1 MSAAARRANRE
12 QVRDTR
18 AARNRPG
25 GARRASLRDWRNWRI
40 PVKLGAVVLV
50 PVVFVLALGVFQI
63 NDEVSQANRY
73 KEISRLTEARDSIQ
87 PLLTGL
93 QSERTRAAELLG
105 DAPGARQEYQQQY
118 EKVTEFV
125 EQAPRVLDNV
135 QKFSPVTSAQFD
147 QLRGQLGKLRELRKG
162 VMTGSLRPVDAIG
175 TYNEIISSLLSM
187 ERAVINTIDDSRLY
201 STISALHE
209 LSRAEDEIRIQRAL
223 VDAAL
228 PRSDFTPDLTD
239 ALNDSR
245 ARLDSRIT
253 SFESVA
259 NSEPRQARQVVNS
272 DVMQRWL
279 ETEDQLMRAI
289 RVDEVRSSLTLDQ
302 WNQLSDKLINS
313 TTQVRYELSK
323 QFNQRAYSL
332 YDEASDRAGLTTVIM
347 VAGLI
352 VAAAII
358 VVMGRNLL
366 RSLDQLRR
374 GALHAADEQLPRA
387 VDRIRHG
394 SSESDVE
401 VDAVPVRTTEEVGQV
416 ARAFDEVNRQ
426 ALYLA
431 SEQANL
437 RRGYSDSFVN
447 VSRRSQSLLERQL
460 RLFEQLEHDEDDPD
474 QLATLFRLD
483 HLATRMRRNNENL
496 MVLSGSDMARR
507 FTQPVQLS
515 DVLRAAISEIEH
527 YPRVVV
533 QSPPAAR
540 LVGYA
545 GSDLVRLMAELLDNA
560 ANFSSPETSVTVS
573 SHQSE
578 DSSLTIDVLDHG
590 IGMGEQ
596 ELAEAND
603 RLASFDE
610 YDLSTSRRMGL
621 LVIARL
627 AGRHGI
633 TVRLHGGDDVDGVRA
648 TVRIPPDLV
657 IPDGSAQSTV
667 RSTPEPSPST
677 IEQRLSSPGQDGSGS
692 TAAEQPGQQEEERP
706 RNGNEQTS
714 APRANGA
721 NANGANRHQILEG
734 GLPRFDLGE
743 PPSLPTQQRGGS
755 SATPTQPPSQ
765 AGDRSRPP
773 EQGNSRPQAPTP
785 PPTPVSQ
792 PEPPAAAEPVRSASQ
807 QRDPQQR
814 DPEPS
819 DRFRGLFE
827 PPEGQEYVESTE
839 EESFG
844 TSLHFDDFA
853 SEEGPEQRYSDSA
866 PTVVHAIA
874 PRTGSPA
881 MFTDSAPQWFHPAP
895 EDAYHQTSSGQSGTG
910 EWSWPTGEDDND
922 RRVPHEREAL
932 GERPSGDRPSD
943 WPSDWP
949 SDRGTPAGTP
959 VPPGSTEETTQH
971 PRVEEPTSESRAD
984 PSGFTPSG
992 LPRRTPRG
1000 QSNDS
1005 GGRSGAAPGGP
1016 RAGGN
1021 AGTATGGRGLSW
1033 MEEAELEKS
1042 SDSAASGFPGGGL
1055 PDQGPR
1061 HDQSPSTAQHA
1072 DAPGAEANHQL
1083 DGRARQQ
1090 RNSSSWITRSE
1101 SPVNESSAWN
1111 FETDQAQQE
1120 ADAAADPQ
1128 PSDYTSAGLPRRVPK
1143 QHLAPGSAPP
1153 PSGQSS
1159 GTQNTPAPDETRGRL
1174 SSFQQGVRRGRHSAG
1189 E

>member
-1 MSAAARRANRE
+1 M
-12 QVRDTR
+12 
-18 AARNRPG
+18 
-25 GARRASLRDWRNWRI
+25 RDWRNWRI

-50 PVVFVLALGVFQI
+50 PVVFVLALGAFQI
-63 NDEVSQANRY
+63 QQEVSQANRY
-73 KEISRLTEARDSIQ
+73 EEISRLTEARDSIQ

-93 QSERTRAAELLG
+93 QSERTKAAELLG
-105 DAPGARQEYQQQY
+105 GAPGARQAYRAQCQ
-118 EKVTEFV
+118 KVTGFV
-125 EQAPRVLDNV
+125 EQAPQVLDNV
-135 QKFSPVTSAQFD
+135 QRFSPVTSAQFGE
-147 QLRGQLGKLRELRKG
+147 LREQLGKLRGLRQG
-162 VMTGSLRPVDAIG
+162 VMTDSLAPVEAIG

-228 PRSDFTPDLTD
+228 PRSDFTFALTD
-239 ALNDSR
+239 ELNDSR

-272 DVMQRWL
+272 EAMRQWLDV
-279 ETEDQLMRAI
+279 EDQLMRAI
-289 RVDEVRSSLTLDQ
+289 RVEDVHSSLTLDE
-302 WNQLSDKLINS
+302 WNRLSDQLINR
-313 TTQVRYELSK
+313 TTEVRSGLSK
-323 QFNQRAYSL
+323 QFNERAYSL
-332 YDEASDRAGLTTVIM
+332 YDEASDRAGITTVIL

-352 VAAAII
+352 VAAAVII
-358 VVMGRNLL
+358 VMGRNLL
-366 RSLDQLRR
+366 KSLDQLRR
-374 GALHAADEQLPRA
+374 GALHAANEQLPRA
-387 VDRIRHG
+387 VHSIRHG
-394 SSESDVE
+394 SSESEVD
-401 VDAVPVRTTEEVGQV
+401 VDAVPVDTTEEVGQV

-431 SEQANL
+431 SEQASL

-578 DSSLTIDVLDHG
+578 DSSLTIDVLDQG

-596 ELAEAND
+596 ELAEANE

-633 TVRLHGGDDVDGVRA
+633 TVRLHGGDDVDGIRA

-657 IPDGSAQSTV
+657 VPEGPAQPTV
-667 RSTPEPSPST
+667 QRTPEPSPST
-677 IEQRLSSPGQDGSGS
+677 IEQRLSTPKQDDSEASGPEQLRNG
-692 TAAEQPGQQEEERP
+692 TEQPPSSRV
-706 RNGNEQTS
+706 NGS
-714 APRANGA
+714 
-721 NANGANRHQILEG
+721 NRHQVLEG
-734 GLPRFDLGE
+734 GLPRFDLGD
-743 PPSLPTQQRGGS
+743 PPSLPSQQRGGS
-755 SATPTQPPSQ
+755 RPAGPQPSSE
-765 AGDRSRPP
+765 GDERSRSPESGTTQSPP
-773 EQGNSRPQAPTP
+773 APTP
-785 PPTPVSQ
+785 PAASISWPESPEQAESPVQ
-792 PEPPAAAEPVRSASQ
+792 PESSAQPESPAEPEPVRSASSAS
-807 QRDPQQR
+807 
-814 DPEPS
+814 DPEPEG
-819 DRFRGLFE
+819 RFRGLFE
-827 PPEGQEYVESTE
+827 PPEGQEYVETTE
-839 EESFG
+839 DDEVVG
-844 TSLHFDDFA
+844 GSLYFDGFA
-853 SEEGPEQRYSDSA
+853 SEGGPQQRYSDSA

-874 PRTGSPA
+874 PRHETA
-881 MFTDSAPQWFHPAP
+881 ASASASPQWFHPSP
-895 EDAYHQTSSGQSGTG
+895 EDAHHQSASQQNGAIG
-910 EWSWPTGEDDND
+910 EWHWPGDDGTNG
-922 RRVPHEREAL
+922 REVSTA
-932 GERPSGDRPSD
+932 
-943 WPSDWP
+943 
-949 SDRGTPAGTP
+949 A
-959 VPPGSTEETTQH
+959 PPPPDSTEQTAQH
-971 PRVEEPTSESRAD
+971 SRVEEHGPMPQAD
-984 PSGFTPSG
+984 PSGFTASG
-992 LPRRTPRG
+992 LPRRTPRD
-1000 QSNDS
+1000 QSSGAKLADRRQGS
-1005 GGRSGAAPGGP
+1005 GGTNSSGTRG
-1016 RAGGN
+1016 
-1021 AGTATGGRGLSW
+1021 GLSW

-1042 SDSAASGFPGGGL
+1042 SDNTTAGSRGGGV
-1055 PDQGPR
+1055 PEEGQR
-1061 HDQSPSTAQHA
+1061 SEQSATAA
-1072 DAPGAEANHQL
+1072 RRTGAPGAEPKYQL

-1090 RNSSSWITRSE
+1090 RDSSGWITRSE

-1111 FETDQAQQE
+1111 FATDQAQQE
-1120 ADAAADPQ
+1120 ADAIAESQ
-1128 PSDYTSAGLPRRVPK
+1128 PSEYTSAGLPRRVPK
-1143 QHLAPGSAPP
+1143 QHLAPGSVPP
-1153 PSGQSS
+1153 PSS
-1159 GTQNTPAPDETRGRL
+1159 GTDSGVQNTPAPDETRGRL

>member
-18 AARNRPG
+18 APQNRPG

-73 KEISRLTEARDSIQ
+73 QEISRLTEARDSIQ

-93 QSERTRAAELLG
+93 QTERTKAAELLG
-105 DAPGARQEYQQQY
+105 EAPGARQEYQKQY
-118 EKVTEFV
+118 AKVTEFAKK
-125 EQAPRVLDNV
+125 APQVLDNV

-147 QLRGQLGKLRELRKG
+147 QLRQQLAKLRELREG

-175 TYNEIISSLLSM
+175 TYNEIISSLLSL

-228 PRSDFTPDLTD
+228 PRSDFTPALTD

-272 DVMQRWL
+272 DVMQQWL

-313 TTQVRYELSK
+313 TTQVRYELSE

-352 VAAAII
+352 VAAAVII
-358 VVMGRNLL
+358 VMGRNLL

-387 VDRIRHG
+387 VERIRHG
-394 SSESDVE
+394 SFESDVE
-401 VDAVPVRTTEEVGQV
+401 VDAVPVQTTEEVGQV

-426 ALYLA
+426 ALHLA

-507 FTQPVQLS
+507 FTQPVELS

-533 QSPPAAR
+533 QAPPTAR

-596 ELAEAND
+596 ELAEANE

-633 TVRLHGGDDVDGVRA
+633 TVRLHGGDDVDGIRA

-657 IPDGSAQSTV
+657 IPDGSPQPTV
-667 RSTPEPSPST
+667 RATPEPSPPT
-677 IEQRLSSPGQDGSGS
+677 IEQRLSAPGQDASGS
-692 TAAEQPGQQEEERP
+692 TAAEQSGQGNEQP
-706 RNGNEQTS
+706 RNGNEQAP
-714 APRANGA
+714 APR
-721 NANGANRHQILEG
+721 ANGANRHQILEG

-755 SATPTQPPSQ
+755 QSAPTQPPSHT
-765 AGDRSRPP
+765 GDRSRPP
-773 EQGNSRPQAPTP
+773 EQGDSRPQAPTP
-785 PPTPVSQ
+785 PTAPVSQ

-807 QRDPQQR
+807 ER

-839 EESFG
+839 EDDSLGE
-844 TSLHFDDFA
+844 SLHFDDFA
-853 SEEGPEQRYSDSA
+853 SREGPEQRYSDSA

-874 PRTGSPA
+874 PQTGSPG
-881 MFTDSAPQWFHPAP
+881 MFTDSAPQWFHPSP

-910 EWSWPTGEDDND
+910 GWSWPTGEDTND
-922 RRVPHEREAL
+922 RRGPNERA
-932 GERPSGDRPSD
+932 
-943 WPSDWP
+943 
-949 SDRGTPAGTP
+949 TPEDGGAP
-959 VPPGSTEETTQH
+959 VGPPAPPGSTEETTQH
-971 PRVEEPTSESRAD
+971 PRVEEPVSESRAE
-984 PSGFTPSG
+984 PGGFTPSG

-1005 GGRSGAAPGGP
+1005 GGRSGAAPGAP
-1016 RAGGN
+1016 QAGGN
-1021 AGTATGGRGLSW
+1021 AGAATGRSGLSW

-1042 SDSAASGFPGGGL
+1042 SNSAASDVPGGGS
-1055 PDQGPR
+1055 PGQGPR
-1061 HDQSPSTAQHA
+1061 REQSPATAQQA
-1072 DAPGAEANHQL
+1072 GVPGAEANHQL

-1101 SPVNESSAWN
+1101 SPVNEPSAWN

-1120 ADAAADPQ
+1120 AAAAADPQ

-1153 PSGQSS
+1153 PSDQSS
-1159 GTQNTPAPDETRGRL
+1159 GPQNTPAPDETRGRL

>member
-73 KEISRLTEARDSIQ
+73 QEISRLAEARDSVQ

-93 QSERTRAAELLG
+93 QTERTKAAELLG
-105 DAPGARQEYQQQY
+105 EAPGARQEYQKQY
-118 EKVTEFV
+118 KKVTKFV
-125 EQAPRVLDNV
+125 KQAPRVLDNV

-147 QLRGQLGKLRELRKG
+147 QLRQQLAKLRELRKG
-162 VMTGSLRPVDAIG
+162 VMTGSLRPVEAIG
-175 TYNEIISSLLSM
+175 TYNEIIGSLLSL

-201 STISALHE
+201 SMISALHE
-209 LSRAEDEIRIQRAL
+209 LSRAEDEIRTQRAL

-228 PRSDFTPDLTD
+228 PRSDFTPALTD

-259 NSEPRQARQVVNS
+259 NAEPRQARQVVNS

-289 RVDEVRSSLTLDQ
+289 RVDEVRSSLTLEQ

-313 TTQVRYELSK
+313 TTQVRYELSG

-332 YDEASDRAGLTTVIM
+332 YEEASDRAGVATVIM

-358 VVMGRNLL
+358 IVMGRNLL

-374 GALHAADEQLPRA
+374 GALHAADEQLPHA

-401 VDAVPVRTTEEVGQV
+401 VDAVPVQTTEEVGQV

-515 DVLRAAISEIEH
+515 DVLRAGISEIEH

-657 IPDGSAQSTV
+657 IPDGSTQSAV

-677 IEQRLSSPGQDGSGS
+677 IEQRLAAPGQDSPGS
-692 TAAEQPGQQEEERP
+692 TAAEHSGQAKQSGQANEQS
-706 RNGNEQTS
+706 RNGNEQTP
-714 APRANGA
+714 APR
-721 NANGANRHQILEG
+721 ANGANRHQILEG

-755 SATPTQPPSQ
+755 QSAPTQPPSHP
-765 AGDRSRPP
+765 GDRSRPS

-785 PPTPVSQ
+785 PPAPVSQ
-792 PEPPAAAEPVRSASQ
+792 PEPPAAAEPARVASQ

-839 EESFG
+839 EDESVG
-844 TSLHFDDFA
+844 ESLHFDDFA
-853 SEEGPEQRYSDSA
+853 SKEGPEQRYSDSA

-874 PRTGSPA
+874 PQNDSPG
-881 MFTDSAPQWFHPAP
+881 MFTESAPQWFHPSP
-895 EDAYHQTSSGQSGTG
+895 EDAYHQSSSGQSGTG
-910 EWSWPTGEDDND
+910 EWSWPTGEDTHD
-922 RRVPHEREAL
+922 RRVPH
-932 GERPSGDRPSD
+932 G
-943 WPSDWP
+943 
-949 SDRGTPAGTP
+949 RGTPGARGAPAGP
-959 VPPGSTEETTQH
+959 PAPPGSTEETTQH
-971 PRVEEPTSESRAD
+971 PRVEEPVSESRAE
-984 PSGFTPSG
+984 PSGFTSSG

-1005 GGRSGAAPGGP
+1005 GGRSGAAPSGP
-1016 RAGGN
+1016 QAGGN
-1021 AGTATGGRGLSW
+1021 AGSATGRSGLSW

-1042 SDSAASGFPGGGL
+1042 SNSAASGTPGGGS
-1055 PDQGPR
+1055 PGQGPR
-1061 HDQSPSTAQHA
+1061 HDQSPATAQQA
-1072 DAPGAEANHQL
+1072 GAPGSEANHQL

-1101 SPVNESSAWN
+1101 PPVNEPSAWN

-1153 PSGQSS
+1153 PSEQSS
-1159 GTQNTPAPDETRGRL
+1159 GPQNTPAPDETRGRL

>member
-12 QVRDTR
+12 QVQDTR

-50 PVVFVLALGVFQI
+50 PVVFVLALGAFQI
-63 NDEVSQANRY
+63 QHEVSQANRY
-73 KEISRLTEARDSIQ
+73 EEISRLTEARDSIQ

-93 QSERTRAAELLG
+93 QSERTKAAELLG
-105 DAPGARQEYQQQY
+105 GAPGARQAYREQYQ
-118 EKVTEFV
+118 KVTGSV

-135 QKFSPVTSAQFD
+135 QRFSPVTSAQFGE
-147 QLRGQLGKLRELRKG
+147 LREQLGKLRGLRQG
-162 VMTGSLRPVDAIG
+162 VMTDSLAPVEAIG

-228 PRSDFTPDLTD
+228 PRSDFTPALTD

-272 DVMQRWL
+272 EAMRQWLDV
-279 ETEDQLMRAI
+279 EDQLMRAI
-289 RVDEVRSSLTLDQ
+289 RVEDVHSSLTLDE
-302 WNQLSDKLINS
+302 WNRLSDQLIS
-313 TTQVRYELSK
+313 RTTEVRSGLSK
-323 QFNQRAYSL
+323 QFNERAYSL
-332 YDEASDRAGLTTVIM
+332 YDEASDRAGITTVIL

-352 VAAAII
+352 VAAAVII
-358 VVMGRNLL
+358 VMGRNLL
-366 RSLDQLRR
+366 KSLDQLRR
-374 GALHAADEQLPRA
+374 GALHAANEQLPRA
-387 VDRIRHG
+387 VHRIRHG
-394 SSESDVE
+394 SSESEVE
-401 VDAVPVRTTEEVGQV
+401 VDAVPVDTTEEVGQV

-431 SEQANL
+431 SEQASL

-533 QSPPAAR
+533 QSPPSAR

-578 DSSLTIDVLDHG
+578 DSSLTIDVLDEG

-596 ELAEAND
+596 ELAEANE

-633 TVRLHGGDDVDGVRA
+633 TVRLHGGDDVDGIRA

-657 IPDGSAQSTV
+657 VPEGPAQSTAQ
-667 RSTPEPSPST
+667 RTPEPSPST
-677 IEQRLSSPGQDGSGS
+677 IEQRLSTTKQDDSEAFGP
-692 TAAEQPGQQEEERP
+692 EQP
-706 RNGNEQTS
+706 RNGTEQPPS
-714 APRANGA
+714 SRVNGS
-721 NANGANRHQILEG
+721 NRRQVLEG
-734 GLPRFDLGE
+734 GLPRFDLGD

-755 SATPTQPPSQ
+755 RPAGTQPPSE
-765 AGDRSRPP
+765 GDERSRVPESGTTQLPP
-773 EQGNSRPQAPTP
+773 PAPTP
-785 PPTPVSQ
+785 PAAPISWPESPDQAEPHDQ
-792 PEPPAAAEPVRSASQ
+792 PEPSVQPDSPAEPEPARTAG
-807 QRDPQQR
+807 PAT
-814 DPEPS
+814 DPEPEG
-819 DRFRGLFE
+819 RFRGLFE
-827 PPEGQEYVESTE
+827 PPDGQEYVETTE
-839 EESFG
+839 DDEVIGGSMY
-844 TSLHFDDFA
+844 FDGFA
-853 SEEGPEQRYSDSA
+853 SEGGPQQRYSDSA

-874 PRTGSPA
+874 PGHE
-881 MFTDSAPQWFHPAP
+881 SAASASASPQWFHPSP
-895 EDAYHQTSSGQSGTG
+895 EDAYHQSASRQNGVTG
-910 EWSWPTGEDDND
+910 EWSWPGEDGTNGRGDS
-922 RRVPHEREAL
+922 PAAPP
-932 GERPSGDRPSD
+932 RPDSAEQ
-943 WPSDWP
+943 
-949 SDRGTPAGTP
+949 TA
-959 VPPGSTEETTQH
+959 QH
-971 PRVEEPTSESRAD
+971 SRVEEHGPASQAG
-984 PSGFTPSG
+984 PSGFTASG

-1000 QSNDS
+1000 QSKGANHSDPRQGS
-1005 GGRSGAAPGGP
+1005 GSTNSSGTRG
-1016 RAGGN
+1016 
-1021 AGTATGGRGLSW
+1021 GLSW
-1033 MEEAELEKS
+1033 MEEAELRKS
-1042 SDSAASGFPGGGL
+1042 SDDPAADPNGGGI
-1055 PDQGPR
+1055 PEEEQRSG
-1061 HDQSPSTAQHA
+1061 QSATAA
-1072 DAPGAEANHQL
+1072 RRTGAPGVEPKYQL

-1090 RNSSSWITRSE
+1090 RDSSGWSTRSE

-1111 FETDQAQQE
+1111 FATDQAQQE
-1120 ADAAADPQ
+1120 ADSAAEPR
-1128 PSDYTSAGLPRRVPK
+1128 PSEYTSAGLPRRVPK
-1143 QHLAPGSAPP
+1143 QHLAPGSVPP
-1153 PSGQSS
+1153 PSG
-1159 GTQNTPAPDETRGRL
+1159 GTGAGAQNTPAPDETRGRL